1 MNVTD
6 PVSDLLT
13 RLRNAISARHEKAD
27 VPSARFKVELA
38 RILKDEGY
46 IKNFKVMDDRG
57 GSLLPGKLALAQNYP
72 NPFNPATTIS
82 FDLPVAGKVS
92 LKIYDIL
99 GREVATL
106 IDGHSS
112 AGSFRAVWDAHTGAG
127 VPVGSGVYF
136 YRLTA
141 PGADGGERVLVKKMI
156 VLK

>member
-1 MNVTD
+1 MFSSSGT
-6 PVSDLLT
+6 T
-13 RLRNAISARHEKAD
+13 
-27 VPSARFKVELA
+27 
-38 RILKDEGY
+38 G
-46 IKNFKVMDDRG
+46 IKNLNG
-57 GSLLPGKLALAQNYP
+57 GLPIAYALMQNYP

-136 YRLTA
+136 YRLQAGNFVQT
-141 PGADGGERVLVKKMI
+141 KK
-156 VLK
+156 LLLLH